1 MACNEARERST
12 SRLRVSRWAET
23 FSSVI
28 SMSVVAKIRAPV
40 RSVNFITKE
49 RITRD
54 TALRMGAM
62 STPEHASPQ
71 GARFSH
77 QKPG

>member
-1 MACNEARERST
+1 
-12 SRLRVSRWAET
+12 
-23 FSSVI
+23 
-28 SMSVVAKIRAPV
+28 MSVVAKIKAPV

-71 GARFSH
+71 GARFTTKNMGERFFSPDLRVH
-77 QKPG
+77 SDSKHLNCG